1 MKLIKLESSATK
13 EELLAMLSDN
23 ERVTK
28 NVKTEDN
35 GRKGTPFM
43 HVKESSGKLRIKCEY
58 IGGATKDNAFI
69 DGTRFFGKITE
80 KNGKTEIKGVITTAL
95 VFHLIL
101 AAFFLAFI
109 GVCIARRGFSIVPVC
124 LIVFDIFMYKDEFKK
139 QGIIER
145 YLMRAVKR
153 LENRK

>member
-69 DGTRFFGKITE
+69 DGTHFSGKNNRE
-80 KNGKTEIKGVITTAL
+80 KWQDRDKGRDHYGSRIPSYL
-95 VFHLIL
+95 GGVFL
-101 AAFFLAFI
+101 
-109 GVCIARRGFSIVPVC
+109 GVHRRMHREARIQYSPRMPHRI
-124 LIVFDIFMYKDEFKK
+124 
-139 QGIIER
+139 
-145 YLMRAVKR
+145 
-153 LENRK
+153 